1 MNKAFIPLFV
11 YYILNFYIFY
21 TLISLIILLIT
32 YHRLL
37 IIPPFLY
44 TLLHIIR
51 KFTIKAKILV
61 SNRVFKT

>member
-1 MNKAFIPLFV
+1 MNALFIPLLV
-11 YYILNFYIFY
+11 NFYIFY
-21 TLISLIILLIT
+21 TLISLIIPLIT

>member
-1 MNKAFIPLFV
+1 MNALFIPLLV
-11 YYILNFYIFY
+11 NFYIFY
-21 TLISLIILLIT
+21 TLISLIIPLIT

-51 KFTIKAKILV
+51 KFTIKAKVLV
-61 SNRVFKT
+61 SNGVFKT

>member
-1 MNKAFIPLFV
+1 MNALFIPLFV

-21 TLISLIILLIT
+21 TLISFIIPLIT